1 MRRPERDAKLRAAL
15 RSHAKTDA
23 VCDVDS
29 VARRIKRSAGSE
41 LLRMRYRP
49 RSAADY
55 ISQWCAVLMPVG
67 CICAIWGIVALARPA
82 ATEAQPRATLINA
95 ATNRISTPELVDILL
110 TPPE

>member
-1 MRRPERDAKLRAAL
+1 
-15 RSHAKTDA
+15 
-23 VCDVDS
+23 
-29 VARRIKRSAGSE
+29 
-41 LLRMRYRP
+41 
-49 RSAADY
+49 
-55 ISQWCAVLMPVG
+55 MPVG